1 MSIDRTLCARKRS
14 AGVTIVEL
22 IVFIVIVSVALAGV
36 LSVLNVSVRSSADPM
51 IRKQMLAIAEALMEE
66 VSAQPFT
73 YCDPSDANAPFA
85 TAATAA
91 QCPTAVQGVGPGA
104 TGQSTRTVASITNP
118 FNNVADYSGLPP
130 INPVSDVTNTYTYPG
145 YSATI
150 NITTADVLGP
160 AGLTIT
166 PNDATAAN
174 LNLLRITVTVS
185 RTGSSDSLTLEGYRA
200 RHSPNSVP

>member
-1 MSIDRTLCARKRS
+1 MPIDRTLSARKRS
-14 AGVTIVEL
+14 AGVTIIEL

-36 LSVLNVSVRSSADPM
+36 LSVLNISVRSSADPM
-51 IRKQMLAIAEALMEE
+51 LRKQMLAIAEALMEE
-66 VSAQPFT
+66 VSAEPFS
-73 YCDPSDANAPFA
+73 YCDPSDANATTAGSTAGCA
-85 TAATAA
+85 TTI
-91 QCPTAVQGVGPGA
+91 QDLGPGG
-104 TGQSTRTVASITNP
+104 TGQTRTSTANP
-118 FNNVADYSGLPP
+118 FNNVPDYFGLAT

-150 NITTADVLGP
+150 GIVASDVLGP
-160 AGLTIT
+160 AGLTIA
-166 PNDATAAN
+166 PYAGTAAT